1 MNKVSSEEEKLE
13 LSIYLH
19 MENDRFTAYLE
30 NEC

>member
-19 MENDRFTAYLE
+19 MKNDRFRAYLGSE
-30 NEC
+30 H